1 MDHEDKINDEFVGK
15 LRTLEKIYAQS
26 SLKEKHKINEH
37 IKFIL
42 KSHGDKSTENIE
54 RDLK

>member
-1 MDHEDKINDEFVGK
+1 MNNEDKINDEFVGQLK
-15 LRTLEKIYAQS
+15 SLEKIYAES

>member
-1 MDHEDKINDEFVGK
+1 MDNEDKINDEFVGQLK
-15 LRTLEKIYAQS
+15 SLQKIYAES

>member
-1 MDHEDKINDEFVGK
+1 MSSEDKINDEFKVQLK
-15 LRTLEKIYAQS
+15 SLEEIYAQS

-42 KSHGDKSTENIE
+42 QSHGKKKTESVV